1 MRRALKLT
9 FDGIKVF
16 LLFTSCT
23 ILFYFAILW
32 INEEYESYH
41 RYEKPKEETVE
52 KVSGNEEPAKDA
64 FVNRMM
70 FFYENGEQCRLED
83 QLKDFIHYMIVEK
96 GLAKNTVVSYERD
109 LKSYVKYL
117 QNVEQ
122 MKTFHEVTRLHIVNF
137 LQYLKENGKSSKTLA
152 RHIA

>member
-1 MRRALKLT
+1 MRRALKIT

-52 KVSGNEEPAKDA
+52 KVSGNEEEPAKDA

-70 FFYENGEQCRLED
+70 FFYENGE
-83 QLKDFIHYMIVEK
+83 
-96 GLAKNTVVSYERD
+96 
-109 LKSYVKYL
+109 
-117 QNVEQ
+117 
-122 MKTFHEVTRLHIVNF
+122 
-137 LQYLKENGKSSKTLA
+137 
-152 RHIA
+152 